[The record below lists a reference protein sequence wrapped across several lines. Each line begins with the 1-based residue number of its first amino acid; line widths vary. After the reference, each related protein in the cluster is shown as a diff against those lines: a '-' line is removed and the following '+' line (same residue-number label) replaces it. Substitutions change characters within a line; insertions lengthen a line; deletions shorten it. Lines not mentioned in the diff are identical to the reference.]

1 MKPFTIEC
9 PCSPGETIYYLGNEG
24 LRLLFVREIQVF
36 KDYDADKILTAI
48 VFSGH
53 PYVILTDETRRR
65 MFGTYDD
72 ALEALREFN
81 KESDDGE

>member
-1 MKPFTIEC
+1 MNTCSIES
-9 PCSPGETIYYLGNEG
+9 PCSPGENVYYLSNDGI
-24 LRLLFVREIQVF
+24 RLLFVREIQVF